1 MDGEGAL
8 MSGSRLASGSRVAI
22 IGGGIAGAGMAASL
36 LFNGRAR
43 GSALDVRVY
52 ERGDEPDRIA
62 PPAVLTAECR
72 SRLAA
77 LGCRV
82 PPEWRAH
89 ELRGVEILAGGNRE
103 VVPASPGGLW
113 VVDGWP
119 HGQGG
124 MALVREV
131 LVGAATAQG
140 ARFIPRRVERVENQP
155 ASPDA
160 PAAVRKNGPLVVRA
174 QGSGE
179 RFHAVALATGSSPS
193 LGECF
198 FEGFRPAPTVAAVQA
213 RLRHAS
219 PRLVMAPVARLWL
232 APLPTVDGLL
242 LLPGTHSVYALAF
255 GPAVTPADLCQSLM
269 MAARD
274 GLVEEGFE
282 LMGLETTRLP
292 FGPGRTLVSPGQ
304 IAVGTA
310 AFGHPLQLGLSETLA
325 SSSRAAVS
333 LLDAGLEA
341 SALERRYVREGIAEL
356 LEDSAA
362 GARSLAWL
370 RRAGAR
376 APRAFVT
383 ARGRGTTTGQGS
395 NGVLGLATPTPMALL
410 GSARWAGLREL
421 LSSWMRTTMEPM
433 PATIPSLE
441 PDLYYIVDDDPDAR
455 EAMTQ
460 LLESTGA
467 RVVAFADELAL
478 FCAVAR
484 RPPTAI
490 LLDVVLHWVDGL
502 RLCEGLKQ
510 HPLTRDT
517 RVVVMSGLN
526 RPHVRQRAL
535 DAGAEAFLPKP
546 VDAEKLLRLL
556 MGTGNDTY
564 EKPRTHREPTVYA
577 PSPSGRGL
585 G

>member
-1 MDGEGAL
+1 MN
-8 MSGSRLASGSRVAI
+8 GSRLANGSRVAI
-22 IGGGIAGAGMAASL
+22 IGGGIAGAGLAASL

-43 GSALDVRVY
+43 GSTLDVRVY
-52 ERGDEPDRIA
+52 ESSEPGTLA
-62 PPAVLTAECR
+62 PPAVLTPECR

-89 ELRGVEILAGGNRE
+89 ELRGVEIISHGHRE
-103 VVPASPGGLW
+103 VMPSAPGGLW

-119 HGQGG
+119 QGQGG
-124 MALVREV
+124 LALVREV
-131 LVGAATAQG
+131 LAGAATSQG
-140 ARFIPRRVERVENQP
+140 ARFISRHVERVENQP
-155 ASPDA
+155 PAPDA
-160 PAAVRKNGPLVVRA
+160 PAAVRKSGPLIVRA
-174 QGSGE
+174 QGSGD
-179 RFHAVALATGSSPS
+179 RFHAVALATGAGPS
-193 LGECF
+193 LGDNF
-198 FEGFRPAPTVAAVQA
+198 FPGFSPAPTVPAVQA
-213 RLRHAS
+213 RLRHAT
-219 PRLVMAPVARLWL
+219 PRLSVAPLARLWL
-232 APLPTVDGLL
+232 SPLPTVDGLL
-242 LLPGTHSVYALAF
+242 LLPGAHSVYALAF
-255 GPAVTPADLCQSLM
+255 GPSVTPADLCQALM

-282 LMGLETTRLP
+282 LVALETTRLP
-292 FGPGRTLVSPGQ
+292 YGPGRTLVAPGQ
-304 IAVGTA
+304 IAVGAA

-325 SSSRAAVS
+325 SCSRAAVA
-333 LLDAGLEA
+333 LLDAGLETQ
-341 SALERRYVREGIAEL
+341 ALERRYVREGLGEL

-362 GARSLAWL
+362 GARSISWL
-370 RRAGAR
+370 RRAGSR
-376 APRAFVT
+376 APKAFLT
-383 ARGRGTTTGQGS
+383 ARNRGTAGGM
-395 NGVLGLATPTPMALL
+395 GGGGLLGLPSPTPLALL
-410 GSARWAGLREL
+410 NAARWAGVRETL
-421 LSSWMRTTMEPM
+421 ASWVRTTVEPL
-433 PATIPSLE
+433 PTTIPTLE
-441 PDLYYIVDDDPDAR
+441 PDLYYIVDDDPDQR

-546 VDAEKLLRLL
+546 VEPERLLRQL
-556 MGTGNDTY
+556 MGQVPASAPVSQ
-564 EKPRTHREPTVYA
+564 PRTDTELADETGRYA
-577 PSPSGRGL
+577 S
-585 G
+585 

>member
-1 MDGEGAL
+1 
-8 MSGSRLASGSRVAI
+8 LASGSRVAI
-22 IGGGIAGAGMAASL
+22 IGGGIAGAGLAASL

-52 ERGDEPDRIA
+52 ESGEPGTIA
-62 PPAVLTAECR
+62 PPAVLTPECR

-89 ELRGVEILAGGNRE
+89 ELRGVEVLAQGHRE
-103 VVPASPGGLW
+103 VLPSVPGGLW

-119 HGQGG
+119 QGQGG
-124 MALVREV
+124 LALVREV
-131 LVGAATAQG
+131 LAGAATTQG
-140 ARFIPRRVERVENQP
+140 ARFIPRHVERVEHQP
-155 ASPDA
+155 PAPDA
-160 PAAVRKNGPLVVRA
+160 PAPVRKSGPMVVRA

-179 RFHAVALATGSSPS
+179 RFHVVALASGAGPS
-193 LGECF
+193 MGDSF
-198 FEGFRPAPTVAAVQA
+198 FPGFSPAPTVAAVQA
-213 RLRHAS
+213 RLRHAA
-219 PRLVMAPVARLWL
+219 PRLSVTPLARLWL

-242 LLPGTHSVYALAF
+242 LLPGAHSVYALAF
-255 GPAVTPADLCQSLM
+255 GPAVTPADLCQVLM

-282 LMGLETTRLP
+282 LAALETTRLP
-292 FGPGRTLVSPGQ
+292 YGPGRTLVAPGQ
-304 IAVGTA
+304 LAVGAA

-325 SSSRAAVS
+325 SCSRAAVA
-333 LLDAGLEA
+333 LLDAGLEGP
-341 SALERRYVREGIAEL
+341 ALERRYVREGLGEL

-362 GARSLAWL
+362 GARSISWL
-370 RRAGAR
+370 RRAGR
-376 APRAFVT
+376 QAPRAFVT
-383 ARGRGTTTGQGS
+383 ARDRGTSGGLGG
-395 NGVLGLATPTPMALL
+395 GVLGLSSPTPLALL
-410 GSARWAGLREL
+410 SAARWAGIRETMA
-421 LSSWMRTTMEPM
+421 SWVRTTVEPL
-433 PATIPSLE
+433 PTTIPTLE
-441 PDLYYIVDDDPDAR
+441 PDLYYIVDDDPDQR

-546 VDAEKLLRLL
+546 VDPERLLRQL
-556 MGTGNDTY
+556 MGQVPASAAVAPRHRPSEGGVSDETG
-564 EKPRTHREPTVYA
+564 RYA
-577 PSPSGRGL
+577 S
-585 G
+585 

>member
-1 MDGEGAL
+1 MN
-8 MSGSRLASGSRVAI
+8 GSRLANGSRVAI
-22 IGGGIAGAGMAASL
+22 IGGGIAGAGLAASL

-43 GSALDVRVY
+43 GSTLDVRVY
-52 ERGDEPDRIA
+52 ESSEPGTTA
-62 PPAVLTAECR
+62 PPAVLTPECR

-82 PPEWRAH
+82 APEWRAH
-89 ELRGVEILAGGNRE
+89 ELRGVEIISHGHRE
-103 VVPASPGGLW
+103 VLPSAPGGLW

-119 HGQGG
+119 QGQGG
-124 MALVREV
+124 LALVREV
-131 LVGAATAQG
+131 LAGAATAQG
-140 ARFIPRRVERVENQP
+140 ARFISRHVERVENQP
-155 ASPDA
+155 PAPDA
-160 PAAVRKNGPLVVRA
+160 PAAVRKCGPLVVRA
-174 QGSGE
+174 QGSGD
-179 RFHAVALATGSSPS
+179 RFHAVALATGAGPS
-193 LGECF
+193 LGDNF
-198 FEGFRPAPTVAAVQA
+198 FPGFNPAPTVPAVQA
-213 RLRHAS
+213 RLRHAT
-219 PRLVMAPVARLWL
+219 PRLNVAPLARLWL
-232 APLPTVDGLL
+232 SPLPTVDGLL
-242 LLPGTHSVYALAF
+242 LLPGAHSVYALAF
-255 GPAVTPADLCQSLM
+255 GPSVTPADLCQALM

-282 LMGLETTRLP
+282 LVALETTRLP
-292 FGPGRTLVSPGQ
+292 YGPGRTLVAPGQ
-304 IAVGTA
+304 LAVGAA

-325 SSSRAAVS
+325 SCSRAAVA

-341 SALERRYVREGIAEL
+341 SALERRYVREGLGEL

-362 GARSLAWL
+362 GSRSISWL
-370 RRAGAR
+370 RRAGSR
-376 APRAFVT
+376 APRAFLT
-383 ARGRGTTTGQGS
+383 ARTRSVAGGMGGS
-395 NGVLGLATPTPMALL
+395 GVLGLPAPSPLALL
-410 GSARWAGLREL
+410 SAARWAGVRETVT
-421 LSSWMRTTMEPM
+421 SWVRTTVEPL
-433 PATIPSLE
+433 PTTIPTLE
-441 PDLYYIVDDDPDAR
+441 PDLYYIVDDDPDQR

-546 VDAEKLLRLL
+546 VEPERLLRQL
-556 MGTGNDTY
+556 MGLVPATASTSQPHTDSGLAD
-564 EKPRTHREPTVYA
+564 E
-577 PSPSGRGL
+577 SGRYAS
-585 G
+585 

>member
-1 MDGEGAL
+1 

-22 IGGGIAGAGMAASL
+22 IGGGIAGTGMAASL

-43 GSALDVRVY
+43 GSVLDVRVY
-52 ERGDEPDRIA
+52 ERGDEPERIA

-119 HGQGG
+119 QGQGG
-124 MALVREV
+124 LALVREV

-160 PAAVRKNGPLVVRA
+160 PAAVRKSGPLVVRA

-179 RFHAVALATGSSPS
+179 RFHAVALAAGSGPS
-193 LGECF
+193 LGEGF

-242 LLPGTHSVYALAF
+242 LLPGAHSVYALAF
-255 GPAVTPADLCQSLM
+255 GPAVTPEDLCQTLM

-274 GLVEEGFE
+274 GLMEEGFE
-282 LMGLETTRLP
+282 LVGLETTRLP

-304 IAVGTA
+304 LAVGAA

-325 SSSRAAVS
+325 SCSRAAVS

-362 GARSLAWL
+362 GARSVAWL

-376 APRAFVT
+376 AP
-383 ARGRGTTTGQGS
+383 
-395 NGVLGLATPTPMALL
+395 
-410 GSARWAGLREL
+410 
-421 LSSWMRTTMEPM
+421 
-433 PATIPSLE
+433 
-441 PDLYYIVDDDPDAR
+441 
-455 EAMTQ
+455 
-460 LLESTGA
+460 
-467 RVVAFADELAL
+467 
-478 FCAVAR
+478 
-484 RPPTAI
+484 
-490 LLDVVLHWVDGL
+490 
-502 RLCEGLKQ
+502 
-510 HPLTRDT
+510 
-517 RVVVMSGLN
+517 
-526 RPHVRQRAL
+526 
-535 DAGAEAFLPKP
+535 
-546 VDAEKLLRLL
+546 
-556 MGTGNDTY
+556 
-564 EKPRTHREPTVYA
+564 
-577 PSPSGRGL
+577 
-585 G
+585 

>member
-1 MDGEGAL
+1 MT
-8 MSGSRLASGSRVAI
+8 GSRLASGSKVAI
-22 IGGGIAGAGMAASL
+22 IGGGIAGAGLAASL

-52 ERGDEPDRIA
+52 ESGEPDHIA
-62 PPAVLTAECR
+62 PPAVLTPECR

-89 ELRGVEILAGGNRE
+89 ELRGVELFSHGNRE
-103 VVPASPGGLW
+103 VLPSSPGGLW

-119 HGQGG
+119 QGQGG
-124 MALVREV
+124 LALVREV
-131 LVGAATAQG
+131 LAGAATSQG
-140 ARFIPRRVERVENQP
+140 ARFVPRRVERVENQP
-155 ASPDA
+155 SAPDA
-160 PAAVRKNGPLVVRA
+160 PATVRKSGPLVVRA

-179 RFHAVALATGSSPS
+179 RFHAVALATGAGPS
-193 LGECF
+193 LGNAF
-198 FEGFRPAPTVAAVQA
+198 FPGFRPAPTVAAVQA

-219 PRLVMAPVARLWL
+219 SRLSVAPLARLWIS
-232 APLPTVDGLL
+232 PLPTVDGLL
-242 LLPGTHSVYALAF
+242 LLPGAHSVYALAF
-255 GPAVTPADLCQSLM
+255 GPAVTPADLCQVLM

-282 LMGLETTRLP
+282 LAALETTRLP
-292 FGPGRTLVSPGQ
+292 YGPGRTIVAPGQ
-304 IAVGTA
+304 LAVGAA

-325 SSSRAAVS
+325 SCSRAAVA
-333 LLDAGLEA
+333 LLDAGLEGPG
-341 SALERRYVREGIAEL
+341 LERRYVREGLGEL
-356 LEDSAA
+356 LEDSVA
-362 GARSLAWL
+362 GARAITWL
-370 RRAGAR
+370 RRAGQR
-376 APRAFVT
+376 APRAFLS
-383 ARGRGTTTGQGS
+383 ARNRGSSGGMGGG
-395 NGVLGLATPTPMALL
+395 GVLGLSSPTPAALL
-410 GSARWAGLREL
+410 SAVRWAGIRETMA
-421 LSSWMRTTMEPM
+421 SWVRTTVEPL

-467 RVVAFADELAL
+467 RVVAFANELAL

-510 HPLTRDT
+510 HPLTRET

-546 VDAEKLLRLL
+546 VEPERLLQLL
-556 MGTGNDTY
+556 MGQS
-564 EKPRTHREPTVYA
+564 PASASVSQTHRPAAEDDVSDETGRYA
-577 PSPSGRGL
+577 S
-585 G
+585 

>member
-1 MDGEGAL
+1 
-8 MSGSRLASGSRVAI
+8 
-22 IGGGIAGAGMAASL
+22 MAASL
-36 LFNGRAR
+36 LLNGRAR
-43 GSALDVRVY
+43 GSMLDVRVY
-52 ERGDEPDRIA
+52 EGGGEPGHIA

-77 LGCRV
+77 MGCRV
-82 PPEWRAH
+82 GPEWRAH
-89 ELRGVEILAGGNRE
+89 ELRGVELFAGSHRE
-103 VVPASPGGLW
+103 VVPASPGNLW

-119 HGQGG
+119 QGKGG
-124 MALVREV
+124 MALVRE
-131 LVGAATAQG
+131 LLAGAALAQG

-160 PAAVRKNGPLVVRA
+160 PATVRKSGPLVVRA

-193 LGECF
+193 LGDSF

-213 RLRHAS
+213 RLQHAS
-219 PRLVMAPVARLWL
+219 PRLLVAPMARLWL

-242 LLPGTHSVYALAF
+242 LLPGAHSVYALAF
-255 GPAVTPADLCQSLM
+255 GPAVTPADLCQTLM

-282 LMGLETTRLP
+282 LVGLETTRLP
-292 FGPGRTLVSPGQ
+292 YGPGRTLVSPGQ
-304 IAVGTA
+304 LAVGVA
-310 AFGHPLQLGLSETLA
+310 AFGHPLQLGLAETLA
-325 SSSRAAVS
+325 SCSRAAVS
-333 LLDAGLEA
+333 LLEVGLEA
-341 SALERRYVREGIAEL
+341 SGLERRYVREGISGL

-362 GARSLAWL
+362 GARSIGWL
-370 RRAGAR
+370 RRAGGR
-376 APRAFVT
+376 APKAFVK
-383 ARGRGTTTGQGS
+383 ARNRGATLGLGAS
-395 NGVLGLATPTPMALL
+395 GVLGLHSPSPVALL
-410 GSARWAGLREL
+410 KSARRAGLREMVA
-421 LSSWMRTTMEPM
+421 SWVRMTMEPI

-526 RPHVRQRAL
+526 RPYVRQRAL

-546 VDAEKLLRLL
+546 VEPEKLLRVL
-556 MGTGNDTY
+556 MGQLSPETSASQHSATRGGVADG
-564 EKPRTHREPTVYA
+564 RYA
-577 PSPSGRGL
+577 S
-585 G
+585 